1 MCCIRLQ
8 SRSKKITFVVRV
20 MLYFVRKYPGTK
32 VTLPVKTVRTI
43 YGSAFGWKPSLLLK
57 KLQWFSDKGAQ
68 PVFAVI
74 KENQVTKATQC
85 EVLFHPTVLTVVSR
99 ESSEVYQKGVQ
110 GLFGGIS
117 DVAKAAFDLAER
129 EMLGELEGWTERNLE
144 KAFITQVLL
153 AQTPKGSAV
162 QRYVRCCPICH
173 HTFAKIYY
181 GEISEARLLS
191 SSLHDKTE
199 RMIFGD
205 AATPQPRPR
214 WMCVGCRLR
223 LWKTSDVERFGVRSN
238 ADAEFLG

>member
-74 KENQVTKATQC
+74 KENQGTKATQC
-85 EVLFHPTVLTVVSR
+85 EVLFHPTVLTVVFR

-110 GLFGGIS
+110 KGSLVEFPMWPKLRLIWQSAKCLVNWKAGRKEIWRRLSLRRYCWRKRRKAVQYRDMCG
-117 DVAKAAFDLAER
+117 VARFAITPSRRFI
-129 EMLGELEGWTERNLE
+129 TER
-144 KAFITQVLL
+144 
-153 AQTPKGSAV
+153 SAKLV
-162 QRYVRCCPICH
+162 C
-173 HTFAKIYY
+173 
-181 GEISEARLLS
+181 
-191 SSLHDKTE
+191 
-199 RMIFGD
+199 
-205 AATPQPRPR
+205 
-214 WMCVGCRLR
+214 
-223 LWKTSDVERFGVRSN
+223 
-238 ADAEFLG
+238 